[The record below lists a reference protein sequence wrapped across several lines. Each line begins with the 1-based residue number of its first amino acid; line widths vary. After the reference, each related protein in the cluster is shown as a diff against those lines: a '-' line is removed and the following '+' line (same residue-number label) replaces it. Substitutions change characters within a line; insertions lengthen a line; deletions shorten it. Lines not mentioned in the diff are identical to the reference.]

1 VPTNNFN
8 FLIDFSISV
17 FSINFLFLI
26 DFLNSFVF
34 LNQIIDF
41 VLFFIKSVKNL
52 ISEHFSLLGKR
63 RVLEVIKSHLI

>member
-1 VPTNNFN
+1 
-8 FLIDFSISV
+8 
-17 FSINFLFLI
+17 LI

-52 ISEHFSLLGKR
+52 ISERFSLPGKR
-63 RVLEVIKSHLI
+63 RVLEKVI

>member
-1 VPTNNFN
+1 
-8 FLIDFSISV
+8 LISQ
-17 FSINFLFLI
+17 FLFLI

-41 VLFFIKSVKNL
+41 VLFFIKSVENL
-52 ISEHFSLLGKR
+52 ISERFSLPQKI